1 MSPIEEA
8 RRLIASADAII
19 IAAGAGMS
27 ADSGLPTFRGDNG
40 FWNAYPALGK
50 RNLSFAEVA
59 SPHTFARDPRL
70 AWGFYG
76 HRLKIYR
83 DAQPHDGYRLL
94 MGLALKADRGAF
106 VVTTNVDGHFQRAG
120 FPAEQIWEAHGSI
133 HQLQCLEPCVLDLWP
148 AWSVEPEVDASD
160 CRYLGEVPKCPAC
173 RGVARPNILMF
184 NDWSWVSDRA
194 DSQEQRFERFAESAV
209 RPVVIEIGAGT
220 GIPSLRNL
228 SRRRS
233 WPVVRINLDEAGVK
247 EGEGVGLRVG
257 ALEGIQ
263 ALVET

>member
-1 MSPIEEA
+1 MHEIEEA
-8 RRLIASADAII
+8 RRLVKSADAII

-27 ADSGLPTFRGDNG
+27 TDSGLPTFRGNGG
-40 FWNAYPALGK
+40 FWNAYPALGQQQ
-50 RNLSFAEVA
+50 LSFTDVA

-70 AWGFYG
+70 AWGVYG

-94 MGLALKADRGAF
+94 MGLALKADLGAF

-120 FPAEQIWEAHGSI
+120 FPDDRVWEMHGSI

-148 AWSVEPEVDASD
+148 AWSVEPDIDASA
-160 CRYLGEVPKCPAC
+160 CRYRGEVPKCRAC
-173 RGVARPNILMF
+173 GGVARPNILMF

-194 DSQEQRFERFAESAV
+194 DSQERRFERFAERAV

-228 SRRRS
+228 SRRRV
-233 WPVVRINLDEAGVK
+233 WPIVRINLGEAGVE
-247 EGEGVGLRVG
+247 EGEGVGLRAG
-257 ALEGIQ
+257 ALKGIR